1 MLRRSTKN
9 GRSKKPARC
18 IKCKQPNRKI
28 WTIGQSI
35 LYTSIQPC
43 SVLNTCFLHHLR
55 RTGEIICKV
64 NVNIAIAICS
74 STSMFMKVYEQRY
87 VMLQCW
93 LKYNDLNPC
102 LVQLVLSTKNINWQV
117 GSQLLSW
124 HFHEFFCA
132 LLLIRHPS
140 LTTAYNYRVFE
151 KRIADFFF
159 LHTYE

>member
-1 MLRRSTKN
+1 MYVGGTRARAQKLRTTTRTILYYLLLRRSTKN

-55 RTGEIICKV
+55 RTDEIICKV

-74 STSMFMKVYEQRY
+74 TSMFMKVYEKN
-87 VMLQCW
+87 MLCCNVE
-93 LKYNDLNPC
+93 LNNDLNPC
-102 LVQLVLSTKNINWQV
+102 LVQLVLSTKNIN
-117 GSQLLSW
+117 
-124 HFHEFFCA
+124 
-132 LLLIRHPS
+132 
-140 LTTAYNYRVFE
+140 
-151 KRIADFFF
+151 
-159 LHTYE
+159 

>member
-1 MLRRSTKN
+1 MYVGGTRARAQKLRTTTTRTILYYLLLRRSTKN

-55 RTGEIICKV
+55 RTDEIICKV

-74 STSMFMKVYEQRY
+74 TSMFMKVYEKN
-87 VMLQCW
+87 MLCCNVE
-93 LKYNDLNPC
+93 LNNDLNPC
-102 LVQLVLSTKNINWQV
+102 LVQLVLSTKNIN
-117 GSQLLSW
+117 
-124 HFHEFFCA
+124 
-132 LLLIRHPS
+132 
-140 LTTAYNYRVFE
+140 
-151 KRIADFFF
+151 
-159 LHTYE
+159 